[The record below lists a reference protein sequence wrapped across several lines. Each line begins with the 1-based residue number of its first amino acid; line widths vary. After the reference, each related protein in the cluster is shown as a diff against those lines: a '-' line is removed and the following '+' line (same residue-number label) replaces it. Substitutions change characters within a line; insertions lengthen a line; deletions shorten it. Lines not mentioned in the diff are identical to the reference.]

1 VFRALFLKEW
11 RQLRTLR
18 WGALIVTLVLPFA
31 LLVGAEAS
39 RRGWAFATV
48 KEYST
53 RTLWGEAFPLT
64 LVAAVWPLFT
74 AMITAHAWCAE
85 RREGTVAF
93 LLARPAPASKVW
105 WAKLG
110 AAALSV
116 VTVIAGGLLVA
127 VPLALAVMPFD
138 KIVEL
143 AQKASN
149 VWVLLLGTL
158 AGSAVA
164 AAVVPSTLFAGL
176 LGILLCVGVGYAG
189 IQLME
194 LFPYARNYVEGA
206 AGKPAS
212 MVFWLFVPGFAVAS
226 FRAFTRGEPA
236 GGRRGLRTG
245 LLLGLVAAVVVASFI
260 ATAWGMVR
268 WYTTHPPHGREV
280 IAPSGGAAFFLG
292 SEYGLQGK
300 QLVDARSASILAS
313 LPPPTAEV
321 AWKRDGS
328 VAAVASNAGVLG
340 SVRENS
346 TLLFL
351 RADGTEAAPPIEL
364 PMATM
369 WQGSLEWSGDR
380 VVAIGADFDQSTPE
394 GFRWRLCVVD
404 PRARTIRELDTL
416 GVARHAWLERPADSG
431 DLFVNLISWEW
442 DSTSEARILRRPW
455 EIHRLDDGSLR
466 LAPEANWSGKGLPLF
481 RGSVSPSGRYLIAE
495 LAGTAAGSRV
505 VVDRRDGQ
513 AVPLPASRNAVWIV
527 GDTVAWLESSD
538 RSAKL
543 LLAAPGA
550 APTTIGEWPDA
561 KVRFSPSPDRRRLL
575 VSGDVRAVWDSETR
589 AWTPLNPFGADK
601 DRNGVEWAGPKT
613 VAWSAREYLVLA
625 DLDSLDQRRVVFG
638 KDPFV
643 KGPAEN

>member
-1 VFRALFLKEW
+1 MFRALFVKEW

-18 WGALIVTLVLPFA
+18 WGALILTAVLPLAFI
-31 LLVGAEAS
+31 VGAEAA

-48 KEYST
+48 KTYST

-64 LVAAVWPLFT
+64 LVVAVWPLFT
-74 AMITAHAWCAE
+74 AMLTAHAWCAE

-110 AAALSV
+110 AAALSI
-116 VTVIAGGLLVA
+116 VTVVAGGILVA
-127 VPLALAVMPFD
+127 TPLALSALPVD
-138 KIVEL
+138 KVLEL
-143 AQKASN
+143 AEKSSN

-158 AGSAVA
+158 AGATVA

-189 IQLME
+189 LQLME
-194 LFPYARNYVEGA
+194 VFPYARNYVDGVPH
-206 AGKPAS
+206 KPAS
-212 MVFWLFVPGFAVAS
+212 MVLWFFVPGFVVAS

-245 LLLGLVAAVVVASFI
+245 VLLGIVAGVVAATFV

-268 WYTTHPPHGREV
+268 WYTIHPPQGREV

-292 SEYGLQGK
+292 REYGLQGK
-300 QLVDARSASILAS
+300 QLVDARSASVLAS

-321 AWKRDGS
+321 AWNRDGT
-328 VAAVASNAGVLG
+328 VAALVSNAGALG
-340 SVRENS
+340 SVRRNS
-346 TLLFL
+346 RLLFI
-351 RADGTEAAPPIEL
+351 RADGKEAASPIDL
-364 PMATM
+364 PVATM
-369 WQGSLEWSGDR
+369 WEGSLEWADGR
-380 VVAIGADFDQSTPE
+380 VIAIGTDFDRATAE
-394 GFRWRLCVVD
+394 GFQWRVCVVD
-404 PRARTIRELDTL
+404 MRARTIREIELE
-416 GVARHAWLERPADSG
+416 GVARHAWLERAADSD

-442 DSTSEARILRRPW
+442 DSTSETRLLRRPW
-455 EIHRLDDGSLR
+455 EILRLDVDSSLLVR
-466 LAPEANWSGKGLPLF
+466 ETNWTGRGLPNS

-513 AVPLPASRNAVWIV
+513 AVPLPASRNAVWMV

-538 RSAKL
+538 RAAKL

-575 VSGDVRAVWDSETR
+575 VSGDVSAVWDLETQV
-589 AWTPLNPFGADK
+589 WTSLKPFGTDT

-613 VAWSAREYLVLA
+613 LAWTARDYLVLA